1 MEQGTAPRQAEPGKA
16 PKGAGDMGGG
26 LSERQGKGWWGS
38 DVKHELVNSLLRVV
52 GQLMVKLSKVPER
65 EVYHSLTWLC
75 Y

>member
-1 MEQGTAPRQAEPGKA
+1 
-16 PKGAGDMGGG
+16 MGGR

-38 DVKHELVNSLLRVV
+38 DVKHELVNSLLRVAR
-52 GQLMVKLSKVPER
+52 QLMVKLSKVPER